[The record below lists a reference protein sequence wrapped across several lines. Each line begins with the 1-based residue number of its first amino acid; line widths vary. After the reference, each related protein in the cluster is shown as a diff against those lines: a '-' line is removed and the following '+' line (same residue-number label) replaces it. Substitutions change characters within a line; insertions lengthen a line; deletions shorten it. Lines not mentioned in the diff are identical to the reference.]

1 MVRRDRA
8 SRLRGESQDMN
19 IRRARWEEKRP
30 IRDFYNH
37 LIIKNAGTIHDIG
50 WKVDQYP
57 SEELLRQ
64 ALERGELYV
73 GENNGVLVC
82 VMILNSRGG
91 MEYDTVH
98 WKISCG
104 RDDFLVIH
112 ALGVAP
118 EEFGKGYARQMV
130 RFAVDTARQRQ
141 KKAIRLDVIEGNE
154 SAARLYL
161 EEGFEFIE
169 NIKMYYA
176 VTGERTFGM
185 YEYRVD

>member
-1 MVRRDRA
+1 
-8 SRLRGESQDMN
+8 MN

-130 RFAVDTARQRQ
+130 RFAV
-141 KKAIRLDVIEGNE
+141 EGNE